1 MTARIHL
8 EVQDAPIGLS
18 GDDHEDGRGA
28 SCLFRGT
35 TRPEI
40 HPRHG
45 NLLALDYEVHEVMAL
60 TQLRSIAG
68 EITEEHDLLALR
80 VVHARGRV
88 GVGEPSVLVE
98 AVSRHRDEAF
108 QACRKMIDRL
118 KERVPIFKLEVWEH
132 GTSRPDGFTP
142 TPERR
147 VD

>member
-1 MTARIHL
+1 MNARIHL
-8 EVQDAPIGLS
+8 EIKDAPIGLPE
-18 GDDHEDGRGA
+18 DDHDDGRGA
-28 SCLFRGT
+28 SCRFRGT
-35 TRPEI
+35 TRPEV

-45 NLLALDYEVHEVMAL
+45 ALLALDYEVHEAMAM
-60 TQLRSIAG
+60 TQLEMIAR
-68 EITEEHDLLALR
+68 EIDEEHDLLALR

-98 AVSRHRDEAF
+98 ADSRHRDEAF

-118 KERVPIFKLEVWEH
+118 KERADLQARDLGGRHQP
-132 GTSRPDGFTP
+132 SRGVHP